1 MNVRGPWAVWFAGV
15 ACLALLAGLA
25 GCGKGS
31 GFKVAP
37 VKGKI
42 THQGQPV
49 KGGSITFTPIAGGGD
64 AKGGN
69 LGKPST
75 AQVNDDG
82 TFVLS
87 TYGTNDGAVL
97 GKHRITYMPIFI
109 APKDYDDKPPPPP
122 YVGLVPSPSEVEVKP
137 GSNDISLELV
147 APAAGAKV
155 APGAGLIPPAK
166 L

>member
-1 MNVRGPWAVWFAGV
+1 MNFRSQLAVWLSGV
-15 ACLALLAGLA
+15 AILALLTGLA
-25 GCGKGS
+25 GCGGKG

-37 VKGKI
+37 VKGKV

-49 KGGSITFTPIAGGGD
+49 KGGSLTFTPIASGD
-64 AKGGN
+64 TKAGQ
-69 LGKPST
+69 LGQP
-75 AQVNDDG
+75 AQTQVSDDG
-82 TFVLS
+82 TFAIS
-87 TYGTNDGAVL
+87 PGAVV
-97 GKHRITYMPIFI
+97 GKHRITYMPIFV

-147 APAAGAKV
+147 APQGAAAGGKP
-155 APGAGLIPPAK
+155 APGAGLIVPPK